1 MRVVVEPKGRG
12 GLPFSVVL
20 LELLPAAVV
29 MALLSLVGI
38 AHVTSRVLVVNM
50 GYELSGLQSRLTD
63 LERQNSELSVELTTL
78 KSPGRLEA
86 WARDHALGPPPATAV
101 IHPKR

>member
-12 GLPFSVVL
+12 GFSFWAVL

-50 GYELSGLQSRLTD
+50 GYELSGLQSRLTE

-78 KSPGRLEA
+78 KSPVRLES
-86 WARDHALGPPPATAV
+86 WAKGNGLGPPQATAV